1 MNKKSKIIGGL
12 TAASVAII
20 SIVTYVVG
28 KKVYKN
34 SVGSKPK
41 VSKEE
46 MEKYYSEREDRVL
59 DKLDK
64 YEHEKAFI
72 ESTENKYSIELMHI
86 KAQYKSND
94 VIIIV
99 HGIRSNYHEV
109 LDVAFEYLE
118 NGYNIVVYNQRQ
130 TGNTGGNDYTFG
142 LYERFD
148 LDEVVKYTK
157 GIYTNGVLGVH
168 GFSMGAATSA
178 LHMEL
183 NEEEKR
189 VNFYILDAP
198 FHTMQSA
205 INLGVAKNKIPILP
219 IKYAAWAGDIYI
231 KRKDKFSFRDIEP
244 YKAAKNVTIP
254 VMLIHGTDDRTT
266 DPKGS
271 KIIYDTIP
279 HDKKELWL
287 IEGLGHCKANT
298 IIKDEYFKRIFEF
311 ISEKVENT
319 DEK

>member
-1 MNKKSKIIGGL
+1 MNKKNKIIGSL
-12 TAASVAII
+12 TAASVAIASTI
-20 SIVTYVVG
+20 TYIVG

-41 VSKEE
+41 ISKDE
-46 MEKYYSEREDRVL
+46 MEKYYGEREDKVL

-64 YEHEKAFI
+64 YDHEKTFI
-72 ESTENKYSIELMHI
+72 ESSKNGYPIELMNI
-86 KAQYKSND
+86 RSSCKSND
-94 VIIIV
+94 AIVIV

-118 NGYNIVVYNQRQ
+118 KGYNVVVYNQRQ
-130 TGNTGGNDYTFG
+130 TGSTGGNDYTFG
-142 LYERFD
+142 LYEKFD

-157 GIYTNGVLGVH
+157 GIYSNGVLGVH

-183 NEEEKR
+183 NEEDKR
-189 VNFYILDAP
+189 VDFYILDAP
-198 FHTMQSA
+198 FHTMKSA
-205 INLGVAKNKIPILP
+205 INLGVAKNKIPMLP
-219 IKYAAWAGDIYI
+219 IKYATWAGDIYI

-244 YKAAKNVTIP
+244 YKAAKNVTVP

-266 DPKGS
+266 DPNGS
-271 KIIYDTIP
+271 KIIFDTIP

-287 IEGLGHCKANT
+287 VEGLGHCKANR
-298 IIKDEYFKRIFEF
+298 IIKDEYFERIFKF
-311 ISEKVENT
+311 ISEKVENQ
-319 DEK
+319 DKK